1 MLDRKIPPL
10 AVDVDKVVVSE
21 PSIHFLKNNI
31 EVGCFNI
38 GTQDVVH
45 VEFIFQTGL
54 SNHQNSVV
62 PRAISELI
70 GVCSKNDTSGKII
83 EKIDY
88 YGAYLENSV
97 NMDIT
102 TVSIYSLSEHV
113 YKVLEILKDA
123 FFQIVFN
130 EKDLKVFLSNSAQK
144 LKNDLERVEFHCLRE
159 FNRAIFGNHIY
170 GKIIELSDFNG
181 IRTEH
186 LDNHYNSFFGS
197 NSLSIVVS
205 GKFNENEIIQNLNLF
220 FGRWKKSYIPKAVPR
235 LNSSIPMTKYFHK
248 EEAIQSAVRIGKIL
262 NVEYGSETYFTLK
275 VVNTVLGGY
284 FGSRLMSNLREDKG
298 ITYGVNSSFINYD
311 GTSFF
316 VIASTVKAEATD
328 LAIKEIKMEL
338 DRLCSEPIDDK
349 ELNTVKNYMMGSL
362 MRALDGPFL
371 IAEQYKQLHLRGRK
385 MNHIDDF
392 FKAIQQVSV
401 SDILSVSKQFLNSST
416 FTQVVVGNKSNK

>member
-1 MLDRKIPPL
+1 
-10 AVDVDKVVVSE
+10 
-21 PSIHFLKNNI
+21 
-31 EVGCFNI
+31 
-38 GTQDVVH
+38 
-45 VEFIFQTGL
+45 
-54 SNHQNSVV
+54 
-62 PRAISELI
+62 
-70 GVCSKNDTSGKII
+70 
-83 EKIDY
+83 
-88 YGAYLENSV
+88 
-97 NMDIT
+97 MDIT
-102 TVSIYSLSEHV
+102 SVSLYSLSEHV

-159 FNRAIFGNHIY
+159 FNRAIFGNHVY
-170 GKIIELSDFNG
+170 GKIVELSDFNG
-181 IRTEH
+181 IRPDH
-186 LDNHYNSFFGS
+186 LDNHFASFFGS

-220 FGRWKKSYIPKAVPR
+220 FGGWKRSYITQAVPK

-311 GTSFF
+311 CTSFF

-385 MNHIDDF
+385 MNHIYDF

-401 SDILSVSKQFLNSST
+401 SDILSVSRQFLNSST